1 MDERAKAKAE
11 LTAFAN
17 TYDCQAFHDIQS
29 FLQSDTDIVVE
40 CANIDT
46 AKSASLDIIK
56 QKDLMLISI
65 GTFADPIFAERVEQA
80 AQESGH
86 RIYLPS
92 GAIGGLDVLKAAKL
106 DGGLESVMLT
116 TRKPAHSLT
125 TDLIT
130 AERVL
135 FEGPARDAIEQFPK
149 NANVAIVLSLAGL
162 GIEKTHVRII
172 ADPDV
177 TRNIHNITA
186 TGAFGVME
194 LMIKNNPSPDNPKT
208 SHVTGASILAA
219 LANLKS
225 VVVIGT

>member
-1 MDERAKAKAE
+1 
-11 LTAFAN
+11 
-17 TYDCQAFHDIQS
+17 
-29 FLQSDTDIVVE
+29 
-40 CANIDT
+40 
-46 AKSASLDIIK
+46 
-56 QKDLMLISI
+56 MLISI
-65 GTFADPIFAERVEQA
+65 GAFADPSFTERLEQA
-80 AQESGH
+80 AQESGN

-106 DGGLESVMLT
+106 DGGLESVTLT

-130 AERVL
+130 AEQVL
-135 FEGPARDAIEQFPK
+135 FEGPASDAIEQFPK

-177 TRNIHNITA
+177 TQNIHHITA
-186 TGAFGVME
+186 TGAFGVIE

-219 LANLKS
+219 LANLES
-225 VVVIGT
+225 VVVVGT